1 MIGAHRPI
9 VEAEID
15 VGGQGRAGRMGAR
28 LRGHLAAD
36 APPPKL
42 SHQGWLAMAHALA
55 SHWSWPAPCCSLRQS
70 KKQKSD
76 HNQGATG
83 SKRDQSGSGDL
94 DQARAAARRPRPASA
109 IEMMSAQATITRE
122 R

>member
-1 MIGAHRPI
+1 
-9 VEAEID
+9 
-15 VGGQGRAGRMGAR
+15 
-28 LRGHLAAD
+28 
-36 APPPKL
+36 
-42 SHQGWLAMAHALA
+42 MAHALA

-94 DQARAAARRPRPASA
+94 DQAKVEGGREKAEAGQRHRSDDNEQCTGDRR
-109 IEMMSAQATITRE
+109 
-122 R
+122 